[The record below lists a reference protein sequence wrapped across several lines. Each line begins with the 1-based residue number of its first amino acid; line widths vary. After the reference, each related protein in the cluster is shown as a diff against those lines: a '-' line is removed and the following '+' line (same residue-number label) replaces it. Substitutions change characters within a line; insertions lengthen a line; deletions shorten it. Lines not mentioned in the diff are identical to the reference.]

1 MSKVSIPVSKIV
13 RTGFTPVAAT
23 VADHSNGMQF
33 VNNGATWLEV
43 VSTDGGSQTVGFI
56 LGTGASALVDGLT
69 LPEKTITIPAG
80 ATRLIGP
87 FPPQL
92 YNQSGSLVFVDPSV
106 STTLALRAY
115 TL

>member
-1 MSKVSIPVSKIV
+1 MSRVAIPVTKIV
-13 RTGFTPVAAT
+13 RTGTTPPTAT
-23 VADHSNGMQF
+23 DGDHTNGNQF

-43 VSTDGGSQTVGFI
+43 ISSDGSSQTVGFI
-56 LGTGASALVDGLT
+56 LGSGAAALVDGLT
-69 LPEKTITIPAG
+69 LPEKIITIPAG

-92 YNQSGSLVFVDPSV
+92 YNQASSLVFVDPAV
-106 STTLALRAY
+106 PTTLKFRAY